1 MQSFFFSS
9 LLSNLTH
16 FSTPNYYWPYA
27 RLYLHHTRHVCQK
40 QLIVH
45 KLHFTPN
52 QPPCVSHYTPQ
63 STAGAAHT
71 EDLNEQN

>member
-1 MQSFFFSS
+1 MQSFFCSL

-16 FSTPNYYWPYA
+16 FSTPNYYWPHA
-27 RLYLHHTRHVCQK
+27 RLYSHHTQHVCQQ

-52 QPPCVSHYTPQ
+52 QPPCVQYYTLR
-63 STAGAAHT
+63 STVGAAHAK
-71 EDLNEQN
+71 DLNEQH